1 MSSSPSEASNKREV
15 VAASNTFHVLNSG
28 GGWGSPTTTAV
39 SSYRYPAAAI
49 SSRLAPHM
57 VQQLMSLA
65 RWNTSTTGAP
75 PPYPPHHH
83 HIHNSYALMPSSPL
97 LSSSLV
103 APATAAG
110 AGVVG
115 SNNGII
121 IAGGG
126 GSSSSSSAAGRRRRP
141 ANLKALEIPPPG
153 PAANTSCDDDANNNA
168 PVLAMPITTATSN
181 NNSSRVRKPRA
192 AKKPRTCQQ
201 RVGGNNNDLQI
212 VTAGSS
218 NNVSSRNNKRKN
230 SSSSSSLSAPR
241 CSMLVARSRTA
252 SPRNSRKK
260 HTVLTWLIDGG
271 FLKEKDK
278 VFCVPTDEATVVVVG
293 NSKKKVIISGTVTRT
308 GVQCGC
314 CDAVLPLPVFK
325 AHAADDPQPQQSS
338 EWDNNKHQILLV
350 SSGKP
355 IVHRLQEAW
364 DKEKVLILQAQE
376 KERAA
381 MEHDKA
387 KCSQQ
392 GRRRLLA
399 NAKHKKDIATSS
411 SSLLSPPT
419 NTNTN
424 TNTNTKMNKDSS
436 DDACGVCADGGQLLC
451 CDTCPSTFHPE
462 CLAIKVPK
470 GSWICHYCRCIICM
484 ANDADHALS
493 TCQNCARKYHQHCR
507 PFLNNDIGAYCS
519 QTCKKLSAQLSDI
532 IGVTNHTQDGFS
544 WTVLKIQKDEASSSQ
559 DMPHVLESNVK
570 LAVALGVLNECFNPV
585 KDRRTKIDMLHQA
598 VYSLGSE
605 FKRVS
610 YEGFFTVILEK
621 DAEIVSA
628 ALLRFHGTKLAEMPF
643 AGTLP
648 HYQRQGMMR
657 RLLKGVE
664 QVLAS
669 LQVEKLLIP
678 AIADRVETW
687 TRSFSFRPVEAQ
699 LREEIKKLSLVVIT
713 GTTLLEKSIGGEA
726 AAAAGIEEWWRKYT
740 KEKEEVARL
749 TEEELAFL
757 EMDEMTTYYCSFTDL
772 LTGKVSLQKPC
783 ATNSSASM
791 SPSPPWRSCGEA
803 NAMTTTMVQPR
814 PLLHGMK

>member
-1 MSSSPSEASNKREV
+1 MSSSPWEASKSKSRDV

-28 GGWGSPTTTAV
+28 GGGWGSPTTTATASL
-39 SSYRYPAAAI
+39 SSYMSYPAAAI
-49 SSRLAPHM
+49 SRLAPHM

-65 RWNTSTTGAP
+65 RWNTSTGAPPP

-83 HIHNSYALMPSSPL
+83 HIHSYAT
-97 LSSSLV
+97 V
-103 APATAAG
+103 AVAAI
-110 AGVVG
+110 AGGG
-115 SNNGII
+115 SNNAI
-121 IAGGG
+121 IAGGVG
-126 GSSSSSSAAGRRRRP
+126 NSSSSSAAGRRRP
-141 ANLKALEIPPPG
+141 ANLKALEIPPP
-153 PAANTSCDDDANNNA
+153 AANNTCDAKNNA
-168 PVLAMPITTATSN
+168 PVLAMPTTTCN
-181 NNSSRVRKPRA
+181 NNSRVRKPRA
-192 AKKPRTCQQ
+192 AKKPRPCQ
-201 RVGGNNNDLQI
+201 LSSSLEI

-218 NNVSSRNNKRKN
+218 NNGSRNNKRKN
-230 SSSSSSLSAPR
+230 SSSSSSSAAAR
-241 CSMLVARSRTA
+241 CSLVARRTA
-252 SPRNSRKK
+252 TAAARNWKK

-271 FLKEKDK
+271 FLKEKEK
-278 VFCVPTDEATVVVVG
+278 VFCVPTDEA
-293 NSKKKVIISGTVTRT
+293 SFLKEKEKEKEKEKVISGTVTRT
-308 GVQCGC
+308 GVHCGC
-314 CDAVLPLPVFK
+314 CDAVVPLPVFK
-325 AHAADDPQPQQSS
+325 AHQADDPQQQ
-338 EWDNNKHQILLV
+338 QILV

-355 IVHRLQEAW
+355 LVHRLQEAW

-376 KERAA
+376 KVRAA

-392 GRRRLLA
+392 ARRRLLL
-399 NAKHKKDIATSS
+399 AKHNKNKNIDIETSS
-411 SSLLSPPT
+411 DVSPP
-419 NTNTN
+419 
-424 TNTNTKMNKDSS
+424 KMKMKMKMKDSS

-462 CLAIKVPK
+462 CLAIKVPE
-470 GSWICHYCRCIICM
+470 GSWICHYCRCIMCM
-484 ANDADHALS
+484 ANDADDALS
-493 TCQNCARKYHQHCR
+493 TCQHCARKYHQHCR
-507 PFLNNDIGAYCS
+507 PFLNNHIGAYCS
-519 QTCKKLSAQLSDI
+519 ETC
-532 IGVTNHTQDGFS
+532 N
-544 WTVLKIQKDEASSSQ
+544 KIQKDEASSSQ

-610 YEGFFTVILEK
+610 YEGFYTVILEK

-699 LREEIKKLSLVVIT
+699 LREEIKRLSLVVIT

-726 AAAAGIEEWWRKYT
+726 AGTEEWWRKYT
-740 KEKEEVARL
+740 VEDPVTNKEEVARRL

-757 EMDEMTTYYCSFTDL
+757 EMEMEMEMTTYCSFTDL

-791 SPSPPWRSCGEA
+791 SPPIHGVPA
-803 NAMTTTMVQPR
+803 AR
-814 PLLHGMK
+814 PTP